1 MNKDIDDLLNWID
14 SKSVVDL
21 NKIKEELISRY
32 EDYEDIMRL
41 VEVCEQLGYQNGLED
56 GMNKETLK

>member
-1 MNKDIDDLLNWID
+1 MNKDIDDLMNWID
-14 SKSVVDL
+14 SKPVVDL

-41 VEVCEQLGYQNGLED
+41 VEVCEQPGYQNGFED
-56 GMNKETLK
+56 GINKETLR